1 MCGRFILISP
11 GRVLA
16 AQFELQ
22 HEPELTPRY
31 NVAPTQQVP
40 IIKIETS
47 GGRQL
52 EMLKWGLL
60 PFWTKDASISTRLI
74 NARSETLSDKPAFR
88 AAFKSR
94 RCLIPSNGFYEWMKE
109 KGKKQ
114 PYLFKLTDGSLFA
127 FAGLWER
134 WESKDGVGIESCTII
149 TTDANEL
156 VQPLHD
162 RMPVILKN
170 KDYAL
175 WLNPMAKWELLQP
188 LLIPYSSEE
197 MNSYPVSPK
206 VNKATYDSP
215 EGIEP
220 TFREGSESQSLGR

>member
-1 MCGRFILISP
+1 MCGRFILTSP

-31 NVAPTQQVP
+31 NIAPTQQVP
-40 IIKIETS
+40 AIKMDT
-47 GGRQL
+47 GGRRL
-52 EMLKWGLL
+52 EMLKWGLV
-60 PFWTKDASISTRLI
+60 PFWAKDASISARLI
-74 NARSETLSDKPAFR
+74 NARCETLSEKPAFR

-94 RCLIPSNGFYEWMKE
+94 RCLIPANGFYEWMKE
-109 KGKKQ
+109 RGKKQ

-134 WESKDGVGIESCTII
+134 WESKDGVALESCTII

-175 WLNPMAKWELLQP
+175 WLDPIAKREILQP
-188 LLIPYSSEE
+188 LLIPYPSVE
-197 MNSYPVSPK
+197 MKCYPVSPN
-206 VNKATYDSP
+206 VNKATYDNPDS
-215 EGIEP
+215 IEP
-220 TFREGSESQSLGR
+220 LLSGSLK

>member
-1 MCGRFILISP
+1 MCGRFILTSP

-31 NVAPTQQVP
+31 NIAPTQQVP
-40 IIKIETS
+40 AIKMDT
-47 GGRQL
+47 GGRRL
-52 EMLKWGLL
+52 EMLKWGLV
-60 PFWTKDASISTRLI
+60 PFWAKDASISARLI
-74 NARSETLSDKPAFR
+74 NARCETLSEKPAFR

-94 RCLIPSNGFYEWMKE
+94 RCLIPANGFYEWMKE
-109 KGKKQ
+109 RGKKQ
-114 PYLFKLTDGSLFA
+114 PYLFKFTDGSLFA

-134 WESKDGVGIESCTII
+134 WESKDGVALESCTII

-175 WLNPMAKWELLQP
+175 WLDPIAKREILQP
-188 LLIPYSSEE
+188 LLIPYPSVE
-197 MNSYPVSPK
+197 MKCYPVSPN
-206 VNKATYDSP
+206 VNKATYDNPDS
-215 EGIEP
+215 IEP
-220 TFREGSESQSLGR
+220 LLSGSLK